1 MTYPDVPMS
10 QGDLAPA
17 TGQPRID
24 AALAAVAAA
33 ADAPPD
39 RQIAPLADADRV
51 LRETLDAVRDE

>member
-1 MTYPDVPMS
+1 MNYPDAPTS
-10 QGDLAPA
+10 AGDTAPA

-33 ADAPPD
+33 ADTPPD
-39 RQIAPLADADRV
+39 QQIAPLAEADRV